1 MMAIAHQDVHDRS
14 HRVGNGSLVDVTQ
27 GQSVSYQSFFTS
39 KSGLSQENFRR
50 ITLIEF
56 LEQNN
61 LLIQKTNISNC

>member
-1 MMAIAHQDVHDRS
+1 MIAVVHQDVHDRS

-27 GQSVSYQSFFTS
+27 GQSVSYQSFFTG
-39 KSGLSQENFRR
+39 KRGLSQENFRR

-61 LLIQKTNISNC
+61 LLTRNVNISNC